1 MKNNSKTGLRAALE
15 QLPEEKLKDLLQA
28 ELERPEP
35 DGDSVRLILRVL
47 EEKGRGRETPM
58 TPRKEQA
65 WQTYCRR
72 VESLRMS
79 RTLRLAPAL
88 RAAAVLLVLMLC
100 MVALPRQAQAE
111 TFWEMLQRW
120 STTVIQFFGRED
132 SFYEDQYLFQTE
144 NPGLQQVYDAVVE
157 LGVTDPVVPMW
168 LPEKC
173 HVIELETVQMPMAS
187 GVWAVLGSD
196 GGDEI
201 IYKLDIYEG
210 EPAHQFYRDDTYYD
224 SYERNGATY
233 RITRNNDYFIVV
245 WSKENIECSIFI
257 ECNEDILKK
266 ILESIYVMEE

>member
-15 QLPEEKLKDLLQA
+15 QLPEEELKDLLQA

-47 EEKGRGRETPM
+47 EEKGRGREAPM

-72 VESLRMS
+72 VESLRRS

-88 RAAAVLLVLMLC
+88 RAAAVVLVLALC
-100 MVALPRQAQAE
+100 LSFLPRQAQAE
-111 TFWEMLQRW
+111 SFWEMLQRW

-168 LPEKC
+168 LPD
-173 HVIELETVQMPMAS
+173 
-187 GVWAVLGSD
+187 GSD
-196 GGDEI
+196 LNELSTFTSPMSTGVYTSFFCQDREI
-201 IYKLDIYEG
+201 IYKLNVYEG
-210 EPAHQFYRDDTYYD
+210 EPAHQFYRDDTHYE
-224 SYERNGATY
+224 SYELEGTEY
-233 RITRNNDYFIVV
+233 HVTRNNEYYIVV
-245 WSKENIECSIFI
+245 WSKENIECSIAI
-257 ECNEDILKK
+257 YCNEEILQK
-266 ILESIYVMEE
+266 ILGSIYTMEE

>member
-15 QLPEEKLKDLLQA
+15 QLPEEELKDLLQA
-28 ELERPEP
+28 ELEQPEP

-47 EEKGRGRETPM
+47 GEKGRGREAPM

-72 VESLRMS
+72 VESLRRS

-88 RAAAVLLVLMLC
+88 RAAAVVLVLTLC
-100 MVALPRQAQAE
+100 LATLPRQAQAE
-111 TFWEMLQRW
+111 SFWEMLQRW

-168 LPEKC
+168 LPEGC
-173 HVIELETVQMPMAS
+173 ELISLSERNSPMQSGLCASFSFGET
-187 GVWAVLGSD
+187 
-196 GGDEI
+196 EI
-201 IYKLDIYEG
+201 VYKIDIYDG
-210 EPAHQFYRDDTYYD
+210 EPAHQFYRDDTH
-224 SYERNGATY
+224 YETLEQDGTIFH
-233 RITRNNDYFIVV
+233 ITRNIDQWTVI
-245 WSKENIECSIFI
+245 WSKGHIECSMGIDCS
-257 ECNEDILKK
+257 EEVLKR
-266 ILESIYVMEE
+266 ILESIYVTEE

>member
-15 QLPEEKLKDLLQA
+15 QLPEEELKDLLQA

-47 EEKGRGRETPM
+47 EEKGRGREAPM

-72 VESLRMS
+72 VESLRRS

-88 RAAAVLLVLMLC
+88 RAAAVVLVLTLC
-100 MVALPRQAQAE
+100 LAALPRQAQAE
-111 TFWEMLQRW
+111 TFWEMLQRIS
-120 STTVIQFFGRED
+120 STVMTYFNKEEEITELGY
-132 SFYEDQYLFQTE
+132 SFKTD
-144 NPGLQQVYDAVVE
+144 NPGLQEVYDAVTE

-168 LPEKC
+168 LPDGCELILVSEKK
-173 HVIELETVQMPMAS
+173 TPMKNEIAAS
-187 GVWAVLGSD
+187 FSLD
-196 GGDEI
+196 GKEI
-201 IYKLDIYEG
+201 IYKVDMYDG
-210 EPAHQFYRDDTYYD
+210 EPAHQFYRDETYYD

-245 WSKENIECSIFI
+245 WSKENIECSIAI
-257 ECNEDILKK
+257 YCNEEILQK
-266 ILESIYVMEE
+266 ILGSIYTMEE

>member
-15 QLPEEKLKDLLQA
+15 QLPEEELKDLLQA

-47 EEKGRGRETPM
+47 EEKGRGREAPM

-72 VESLRMS
+72 VESLRRS

-88 RAAAVLLVLMLC
+88 RAAVVILVLTLC
-100 MVALPRQAQAE
+100 LSFLPRQAQAE
-111 TFWEMLQRW
+111 SFWEMLQRW

-168 LPEKC
+168 LPDGSELISLSERNSPVQNGLCAVFSINEK
-173 HVIELETVQMPMAS
+173 
-187 GVWAVLGSD
+187 
-196 GGDEI
+196 EI
-201 IYKLDIYEG
+201 VYKIDVYDG
-210 EPAHQFYRDDTYYD
+210 EPAHQFYRDDTYYNT
-224 SYERNGATY
+224 YERNGAV
-233 RITRNNDYFIVV
+233 IHISRNVDQWTVIL
-245 WSKENIECSIFI
+245 SKGNIECSIFI
-257 ECNEDILKK
+257 DCSEEILMK
-266 ILESIYVMEE
+266 ILESIYTMEE

>member
-15 QLPEEKLKDLLQA
+15 QLPEEELKDLLQA

-65 WQTYCRR
+65 WQIYCRR
-72 VESLRMS
+72 VESLRRS
-79 RTLRLAPAL
+79 RTLRPAPAL
-88 RAAAVLLVLMLC
+88 RAAVVVLVLTLC
-100 MVALPRQAQAE
+100 LSFLPRQAQAE
-111 TFWEMLQRW
+111 SFWEMLQRW

-168 LPEKC
+168 LPDGC
-173 HVIELETVQMPMAS
+173 ELS
-187 GVWAVLGSD
+187 S
-196 GGDEI
+196 
-201 IYKLDIYEG
+201 
-210 EPAHQFYRDDTYYD
+210 
-224 SYERNGATY
+224 
-233 RITRNNDYFIVV
+233 
-245 WSKENIECSIFI
+245 FI
-257 ECNEDILKK
+257 E
-266 ILESIYVMEE
+266 